1 MNEFRYIIG
10 ATSTFEIQEGLTI
23 WSSKIREYVNLYY
36 QGDEENAL
44 GTDFFRCL
52 SKTREITSRLFSEE
66 EYFRGVIDDQNLLAA
81 VCTIQET
88 FIFIDGERLECLEI
102 ESLTNSPWNTI
113 DYPQVEKRKGAAT
126 SLIEGIVRESQ
137 ASAFSGIFKLMT
149 IPSAREFY
157 QDIGFID
164 TDGSGEMIL
173 TANAVSMF
181 LLTQEQNRELK
192 PFD

>member
-1 MNEFRYIIG
+1 MNEFRFVVG
-10 ATSTFEIQEGLTI
+10 ATREIRDGLSTWI
-23 WSSKIREYVNLYY
+23 SKIDEYLNLYY
-36 QGDEENAL
+36 QGEEINAF
-44 GTDFFRCL
+44 GTDFFKCI
-52 SKTREITSRLFSEE
+52 SKTREIESNLFDRDDS
-66 EYFRGVIDDQNLLAA
+66 FRGVIDDQNLLAA
-81 VCTIQET
+81 VCLIQET
-88 FIFIDGERLECLEI
+88 SIIFDGERLDCLEL

-126 SLIEGIVRESQ
+126 SLLEGIVRESQ
-137 ASAFSGIFKLMT
+137 ASAFSGIVKLMA

-157 QDIGFID
+157 QEIGFID

-173 TANAVSMF
+173 IANTASMF

>member
-1 MNEFRYIIG
+1 MNEFRYIVG
-10 ATSTFEIQEGLTI
+10 ATIQIKAGFAI
-23 WSSKIREYVNLYY
+23 WISKIEEYLNLYY
-36 QGDEENAL
+36 QGEERNAL
-44 GTDFFRCL
+44 GTEFFKCI
-52 SKTREITSRLFSEE
+52 SKTREIENNLFERDDD
-66 EYFRGVIDDQNLLAA
+66 FRCVIDDLNLLAA
-81 VCTIQET
+81 VCLIQET
-88 FIFIDGERLECLEI
+88 TIFVDGERLDCLEI

-137 ASAFSGIFKLMT
+137 ASAFSGIVKLMT

-157 QDIGFID
+157 QEIGFID

-173 TANAVSMF
+173 TANAASMF
-181 LLTQEQNRELK
+181 LLTQEQNRESK